1 MPAVRRT
8 VMVVALGALSA
19 AGACGRGEPRQATAD
34 TSPSRAAYR
43 PTAGTLVRVAVLADS
58 DAASALRDSLEREG
72 WDVVPAARLP
82 SATGAAV
89 DVTVPGDTA
98 LARAVMQALSRSG
111 MHAEVVG
118 ARASSTGIAI
128 ALTPVN
134 RGTHGMSARVRWVSS
149 ADRRA
154 LLAVEDPRGVEN
166 DPVPNGFVF
175 VREGLPLV
183 QRDSV
188 WDVAAAPDWQRVAY
202 SRAYTTRPAESD
214 SVPAI
219 EWRRLAGRVGLKE
232 SLVRRNAFPTSGMVS
247 AYGVARTFVVDLSPA
262 GDTVPAR
269 EAAFPIA
276 EGWRLAWTPD
286 GARLAVGAPP
296 EVIADDAQASRWRLV
311 DPQSGASRGV
321 VDAAALVRPQWVEG
335 PTLDVSTDVDMSQ
348 RHAFRGGTVDV
359 ESEDGWIRMYLRD
372 GARRVPRIIGPGI
385 ALTMTVNGEFV
396 LAMAPDPNAKSY
408 EPPNHLIVY
417 HILRQ

>member
-1 MPAVRRT
+1 MLAVRRT
-8 VMVVALGALSA
+8 VVVVALSAFSA
-19 AGACGRGEPRQATAD
+19 AACGRADRRQATAD
-34 TSPSRAAYR
+34 TSPSRATYR
-43 PTAGTLVRVAVLADS
+43 PTAGTLLRIAVVADA

-72 WDVVPAARLP
+72 WDVVPGARLP
-82 SATGAAV
+82 AATGWAV
-89 DVTVPGDTA
+89 DVALPGDTA
-98 LARAVMQALSRSG
+98 LARSVTQALSRTG

-118 ARASSTGIAI
+118 ARTSSTGMAI
-128 ALTPVN
+128 AVTPVN
-134 RGTHGMSARVRWVSS
+134 GGTHGMSARVRWVSS

-166 DPVPNGFVF
+166 DPLPNGFVF
-175 VREGLPLV
+175 LREGIPLV

-202 SRAYTTRPAESD
+202 SRAYTTRPGESD
-214 SVPAI
+214 SVPPV

-296 EVIADDAQASRWRLV
+296 EVIADGAQASRWRLV

-321 VDAAALVRPQWVEG
+321 ADAAALARPQWVEG
-335 PTLDVSTDVDMSQ
+335 PTIDVSTEVDMRQ
-348 RHAFRGGTVDV
+348 RHAFRGGDVDV

-372 GARRVPRIIGPGI
+372 GARRVPRIIGPGM
-385 ALTMTVNGEFV
+385 ALTMTANGEFV
-396 LAMAPDPNAKSY
+396 LAMAPDPNAKPND
-408 EPPNHLIVY
+408 PPNHLIVY
-417 HILRQ
+417 HVLRQ

>member
-8 VMVVALGALSA
+8 VAGVALGALSA
-19 AGACGRGEPRQATAD
+19 SGACGRGDGRRATAD
-34 TSPSRAAYR
+34 TSPSRATSR
-43 PTAGTLVRVAVLADS
+43 PTVGTLVRVAVVADA
-58 DAASALRDSLEREG
+58 DAAAALRDSLDREG
-72 WDVVPAARLP
+72 WDVVPGARLP
-82 SATGAAV
+82 SASGWAV

-98 LARAVMQALSRSG
+98 LARTVMHALSRTG
-111 MHAEVVG
+111 MHAEVAGV
-118 ARASSTGIAI
+118 RTSSTGLAI
-128 ALTPVN
+128 AFTPVN

-166 DPVPNGFVF
+166 DPLPNGFV
-175 VREGLPLV
+175 VAREESSPV

-188 WDVAAAPDWQRVAY
+188 WDVATAPDWRRVAY
-202 SRAYTTRPAESD
+202 SRAYTTRPGESD
-214 SVPAI
+214 SVPPI

-232 SLVRRNAFPTSGMVS
+232 SIVRRNAFPTSGMVS

-286 GARLAVGAPP
+286 GGRLAVGAPP
-296 EVIADDAQASRWRLV
+296 EVIADDAHASRWRLV

-321 VDAAALVRPQWVEG
+321 VDAAALARPQWVEG
-335 PTLDVSTDVDMSQ
+335 PTIDVSTEVDMSQ
-348 RHAFRGGTVDV
+348 RHAFRGGDADV
-359 ESEDGWIRMYLRD
+359 ESEDGWIRLYLRD

-396 LAMAPDPNAKSY
+396 LAMAPDPNAKPND
-408 EPPNHLIVY
+408 PPNHLIVY
-417 HILRQ
+417 RILR